1 MGAIVAG
8 GERGRGGNARAPSEE
23 FSGNPRGPRPRR
35 ADAARAGGPRRGQ
48 RHRRA
53 RGHAF
58 SPGARSA
65 GDRARIARARAGHR
79 IFRAVAD
86 HPGRRLGG
94 RRRVPRAHA
103 ARAIARRR
111 SPARRQRSAA
121 ARACVRARQIV
132 NFAWTEPAR
141 ARWNA
146 LGARERRVASAL
158 AVSFSAALFY
168 LLAWSPVE
176 SGLAKSRARLASVQA
191 QLARVQEQAAR
202 VASVRAAPRVT
213 LPANPAAAV
222 GQAAERQ
229 GLRERLKRVD
239 AEGANAVR
247 VQIEDA
253 PFAALMAWLVEL
265 QQQTGLRAE
274 SATLERGANP
284 GTVNGRLLLRAQ
296 GA

>member
-1 MGAIVAG
+1 
-8 GERGRGGNARAPSEE
+8 
-23 FSGNPRGPRPRR
+23 
-35 ADAARAGGPRRGQ
+35 
-48 RHRRA
+48 
-53 RGHAF
+53 
-58 SPGARSA
+58 
-65 GDRARIARARAGHR
+65 
-79 IFRAVAD
+79 
-86 HPGRRLGG
+86 
-94 RRRVPRAHA
+94 
-103 ARAIARRR
+103 
-111 SPARRQRSAA
+111 
-121 ARACVRARQIV
+121 V
-132 NFAWTEPAR
+132 NFAWIEPAR

-168 LLAWSPVE
+168 LLVWSPVE

-202 VASVRAAPRVT
+202 VASVRAAPRIT

-229 GLRERLKRVD
+229 GLREQLKRVD

-296 GA
+296 GV

>member
-1 MGAIVAG
+1 M
-8 GERGRGGNARAPSEE
+8 
-23 FSGNPRGPRPRR
+23 
-35 ADAARAGGPRRGQ
+35 
-48 RHRRA
+48 
-53 RGHAF
+53 
-58 SPGARSA
+58 
-65 GDRARIARARAGHR
+65 
-79 IFRAVAD
+79 
-86 HPGRRLGG
+86 
-94 RRRVPRAHA
+94 
-103 ARAIARRR
+103 
-111 SPARRQRSAA
+111 
-121 ARACVRARQIV
+121 

-158 AVSFSAALFY
+158 AVFLGAALFY
-168 LLAWSPVE
+168 LLVWSPVE
-176 SGLAKSRARLASVQA
+176 SGLAKARVRLASVQP

-213 LPANPAAAV
+213 LPTNPAAAV

-229 GLRERLKRVD
+229 GLREQLKRVE

-253 PFAALMAWLVEL
+253 PFQALLSWLVEL
-265 QQQTGLRAE
+265 QQKFGLRAE
-274 SATLERGANP
+274 SATLDRGANP

>member
-1 MGAIVAG
+1 M
-8 GERGRGGNARAPSEE
+8 
-23 FSGNPRGPRPRR
+23 
-35 ADAARAGGPRRGQ
+35 
-48 RHRRA
+48 
-53 RGHAF
+53 
-58 SPGARSA
+58 
-65 GDRARIARARAGHR
+65 
-79 IFRAVAD
+79 
-86 HPGRRLGG
+86 
-94 RRRVPRAHA
+94 
-103 ARAIARRR
+103 
-111 SPARRQRSAA
+111 
-121 ARACVRARQIV
+121 
-132 NFAWTEPAR
+132 NFAWTEPWR
-141 ARWNA
+141 ARWEA

-158 AVSFSAALFY
+158 AVAFSAALFY
-168 LLAWSPVE
+168 LLLWSPVE
-176 SGLAKSRARLASVQA
+176 SGLARARSRLASVQT

-229 GLRERLKRVD
+229 GLREQLKRIE

-247 VQIEDA
+247 LQIEGA

-265 QQQTGLRAE
+265 QQQFGLRAE